1 MLSQVIP
8 RGLNSGLVQEAE
20 MRNHVRSFGKG
31 SFIHPRGNIFFFNYY
46 YYRGLWSKDSQVIV
60 FCYIWSTQYRPAL
73 MMNLENNFSFH
84 SSSSILGLSNCSA
97 RVA

>member
-31 SFIHPRGNIFFFNYY
+31 SFIHPCGSVFFFFIIIIT
-46 YYRGLWSKDSQVIV
+46 GVCGAK
-60 FCYIWSTQYRPAL
+60 TPK
-73 MMNLENNFSFH
+73 
-84 SSSSILGLSNCSA
+84 
-97 RVA
+97 

>member
-31 SFIHPRGNIFFFNYY
+31 SFIHPRGNV
-46 YYRGLWSKDSQVIV
+46 L
-60 FCYIWSTQYRPAL
+60 L
-73 MMNLENNFSFH
+73 
-84 SSSSILGLSNCSA
+84 
-97 RVA
+97 